1 MNNFSLGFLS
11 YETVTVAVT
20 PLTPKNGDPQEYK
33 KYLRS
38 PT

>member
-20 PLTPKNGDPQEYK
+20 PLTPKNGDPTK
-33 KYLRS
+33 S
-38 PT
+38 T